1 MVYEV
6 TYNNSRLV
14 FEGNEIDYVKIL
26 EALDKLSDLFDYI
39 ELFYTEYSGLPLTSL
54 PSDVLL
60 DIFTNYLDFIGV
72 QIKVIGR

>member
-14 FEGNEIDYVKIL
+14 FEGKEINYFKIL
-26 EALDKLSDLFDYI
+26 EALDKLRDLRDYI

-54 PSDVLL
+54 PYDVLL